1 MPHVNT
7 INGAAALCVRKPF
20 RTSTRS
26 HAPPSR
32 NTIRTRAGPVKE
44 AERPAIDVTTKT
56 LNEGIARFYDESS
69 GLWESMWGEHMHHGY
84 YPKGGP
90 TKSNLEAQIDMIDE
104 SLRWAGIDQATEM
117 VDVGCGI
124 GGSSRHIS
132 KKFGCRAEGITL
144 SPVQA
149 DRANSISQSQGLGGK
164 VNYQVADALHQP
176 FRDGQFDLIWSMESG
191 EHMPDKAQ
199 FISELSRVCKPGGKI
214 LIVTWC
220 HRNLQPGESQLKP
233 NEEALLDS
241 ICKAYYLPKWCSIN
255 DYEKLFEEN
264 GLQGV
269 KTADWS
275 EEVAPFWGAVIKSA
289 LSTQGV
295 MGLFKAGL
303 TTIKGA
309 LVMPL
314 MSRGFNKGVV
324 KFNLITATKPL

>member
-1 MPHVNT
+1 MPHVKT

-20 RTSTRS
+20 RTSNRS
-26 HAPPSR
+26 HAPASR
-32 NTIRTRAGPVKE
+32 NTNRTRAGPVKE
-44 AERPAIDVTTKT
+44 AERPAIDATTKT

-90 TKSNLEAQIDMIDE
+90 NKSNLEAQIDMIDE

-149 DRANSISQSQGLGGK
+149 DRANSISQSQGLREQ
-164 VNYQVADALHQP
+164 VNYQVADALYQP

-199 FISELSRVCKPGGKI
+199 FIRELSRVCKPGGKI

-255 DYEKLFEEN
+255 DYKKLFEEN

-269 KTADWS
+269 KIADWS

>member
-1 MPHVNT
+1 MPHVKS
-7 INGAAALCVRKPF
+7 INGPAALCVRKPF

-26 HAPPSR
+26 HAPPR
-32 NTIRTRAGPVKE
+32 RKTIRARAGPTKE
-44 AERPAIDVTTKT
+44 AERPAIDATTKT

-149 DRANSISQSQGLGGK
+149 DRANSISQSQGLGEK

-220 HRNLQPGESQLKP
+220 HRNLQPGETQLKA

-303 TTIKGA
+303 TTIK
-309 LVMPL
+309 
-314 MSRGFNKGVV
+314 VV
-324 KFNLITATKPL
+324 SATVTTACFLQPTAN